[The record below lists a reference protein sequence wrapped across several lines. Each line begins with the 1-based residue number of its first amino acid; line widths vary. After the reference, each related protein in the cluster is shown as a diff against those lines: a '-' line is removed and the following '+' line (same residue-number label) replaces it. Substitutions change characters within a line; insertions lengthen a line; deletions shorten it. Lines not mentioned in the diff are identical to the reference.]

1 MYILNAK
8 EITHTDH
15 PELNNKVEELNK
27 FYGFNKLVVQER
39 IEYKKSWLLFTTPVV
54 VFEVYIRPEKDS
66 EFAQQPVLYSK
77 SLNGTLNYLEGLL
90 HAYELF

>member
-1 MYILNAK
+1 MYILDSK
-8 EITHTDH
+8 VITHTDY
-15 PELNNKVEELNK
+15 PELNSKVEELNK
-27 FYGFNKLVVQER
+27 FYGFIKLVVQER
-39 IEYKKSWLLFTTPVV
+39 MEYKTNWFFFSKPVE

-66 EFAQQPVLYSK
+66 EFVQQPILYDK